1 LARRPDPDAATPG
14 GGTVGRRS
22 RDAEAATRRKVLEA
36 ARDLFNEIG
45 YDETTIRAIAERA
58 GVSVGSVF
66 TTFASKADVLSQ
78 VMDDRVDAL
87 FSELDRVARHLR
99 GSVVDRVSSVFAIHY
114 DFECRRVK
122 LFLAHIAA
130 SFSPSLDPST
140 IPFGRNARFKAML
153 LDMIADGVSRGE
165 VRPDC
170 DHDLVLDTLM
180 AAYAWNYRLAAQ
192 KGADAGHM
200 TALMERQVALIFDG
214 LRPQA

>member
-1 LARRPDPDAATPG
+1 MAGVRETQKQ
-14 GGTVGRRS
+14 S
-22 RDAEAATRRKVLEA
+22 TRRKVLEA

-87 FSELDRVARHLR
+87 YSELDRVARHLR
-99 GSVVDRVSSVFAIHY
+99 GSVVDRISSVFAIHY

-122 LFLAHIAA
+122 LFLAHVAA
-130 SFSPSLDPST
+130 SFSPSLEPST
-140 IPFGRNARFKAML
+140 IPFGRNARFKTML
-153 LDMIADGVSRGE
+153 IEMISDGVTRGE

-170 DHDLVLDTLM
+170 DCDLVLDTLM

-192 KGADAGHM
+192 KGADAAHM
-200 TALMERQVALIFDG
+200 TALMERQVALIFNG
-214 LRPQA
+214 LRP

>member
-1 LARRPDPDAATPG
+1 MAGVRETQKQG
-14 GGTVGRRS
+14 
-22 RDAEAATRRKVLEA
+22 TRRKVLEA

-87 FSELDRVARHLR
+87 YAELDRVIRHLR
-99 GSVVDRVSSVFAIHY
+99 GSVVDRISSVFAIHY

-122 LFLAHIAA
+122 LFLAHVAA
-130 SFSPSLDPST
+130 SFSPSLDAST
-140 IPFGRNARFKAML
+140 VPFGRNARFKGML
-153 LDMIADGVSRGE
+153 IDIIVDGVTRGE

-192 KGADAGHM
+192 KGADAVRM
-200 TALMERQVALIFDG
+200 TELMERQVALIFEG
-214 LRPQA
+214 LRP

>member
-1 LARRPDPDAATPG
+1 MAGVRETQKQ
-14 GGTVGRRS
+14 S
-22 RDAEAATRRKVLEA
+22 TRRKVLEA

-87 FSELDRVARHLR
+87 YSELDRVARHLR

-122 LFLAHIAA
+122 LFLAHVAA
-130 SFSPSLDPST
+130 SFSPTLEPST
-140 IPFGRNARFKAML
+140 IPFGRNARFKGML
-153 LDMIADGVSRGE
+153 VEMIRDGVSRGE
-165 VRPDC
+165 VRQDC

-192 KGADAGHM
+192 KGADAAHM

-214 LRPQA
+214 LRP

>member
-1 LARRPDPDAATPG
+1 MAGVRKTQKLD
-14 GGTVGRRS
+14 
-22 RDAEAATRRKVLEA
+22 TRRKVLEA

-66 TTFASKADVLSQ
+66 TTFSSKADVLSQ

-87 FSELDRVARHLR
+87 YAELERVVRHMR
-99 GSVVDRVSSVFAIHY
+99 GSTRDRIASLFAIHY

-130 SFSPSLDPST
+130 SFSPSLDATTVPY
-140 IPFGRNARFKAML
+140 GRNSRFKGMILEML
-153 LDMIADGVSRGE
+153 AQGIDRAE
-165 VRPDC
+165 VRADA
-170 DHDLVLDTLM
+170 DLDLVLDTLM

-192 KGADAGHM
+192 QCFDAVAL
-200 TALMERQVALIFDG
+200 TAIMERQIGLIFDG
-214 LRPQA
+214 LKA

>member
-1 LARRPDPDAATPG
+1 MASVRETQKQG
-14 GGTVGRRS
+14 
-22 RDAEAATRRKVLEA
+22 TRRKVLEA

-78 VMDDRVDAL
+78 VMDDRVEAL
-87 FSELDRVARHLR
+87 YAELDRVSRHLR
-99 GSVVDRVSSVFAIHY
+99 GTACDRVCSVFAIHY

-130 SFSPSLDPST
+130 SFSPSLDATTVPY
-140 IPFGRNARFKAML
+140 GRNSRFKGML
-153 LDMIADGVSRGE
+153 LEMLADGVEHGE
-165 VRPDC
+165 VRGDA
-170 DHDLVLDTLM
+170 DLEVVLDTLM

-192 KGADAGHM
+192 NGADAMVM
-200 TALMERQVALIFDG
+200 TTTMERQVQLIFAG
-214 LRPQA
+214 LTA

>member
-1 LARRPDPDAATPG
+1 MAGVRETQKQ
-14 GGTVGRRS
+14 S
-22 RDAEAATRRKVLEA
+22 TRRKVLEA

-87 FSELDRVARHLR
+87 YSELDRVARHLR

-122 LFLAHIAA
+122 LFLAHVAA
-130 SFSPSLDPST
+130 SFSPTLEPST
-140 IPFGRNARFKAML
+140 IPFGRNARFKGML
-153 LDMIADGVSRGE
+153 VEMIRDGVSRGE
-165 VRPDC
+165 VRQDC

-192 KGADAGHM
+192 KGADAAHM
-200 TALMERQVALIFDG
+200 TALMERQVALIFNG
-214 LRPQA
+214 LRP

>member
-1 LARRPDPDAATPG
+1 MAGVRETQKQG
-14 GGTVGRRS
+14 
-22 RDAEAATRRKVLEA
+22 TRRKVLEA

-78 VMDDRVDAL
+78 VMDDRVEAL
-87 FSELDRVARHLR
+87 FSELDRVVRHLR
-99 GSVVDRVSSVFAIHY
+99 GSVIDRISSVFAIHY

-130 SFSPSLDPST
+130 SYSPTLETTT
-140 IPFGRNARFKAML
+140 IPYGRNSRFKGML
-153 LDMIADGVSRGE
+153 LTMMADGVERGE
-165 VRPDC
+165 VRPDA
-170 DHDLVLDTLM
+170 DLELVLDTLM

-192 KGADAGHM
+192 RRSDALSM

-214 LRPQA
+214 LRP